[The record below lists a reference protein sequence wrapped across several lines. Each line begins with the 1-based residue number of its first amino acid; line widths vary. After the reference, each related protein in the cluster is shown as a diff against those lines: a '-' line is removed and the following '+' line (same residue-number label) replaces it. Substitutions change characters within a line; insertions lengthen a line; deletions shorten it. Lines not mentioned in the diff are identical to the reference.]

1 MRRFEQNFK
10 IHPVGQGLFYSCI
23 INTQVSKNSSEFKF
37 IFDCGSLTNKNGD
50 EEVEDFRDSYFPGTS
65 SCLDLLI
72 ISHFDADHI
81 NKIGRLLQN
90 NTRVDKLVMPFTL
103 FEERL
108 FLTLRYLQMKGGY
121 NSGDLFTINM
131 MIDPIGTLGGNF
143 DDGSTVYLITP
154 GGPTSPDEN
163 EKTLE
168 DFSFNE
174 DLENDLE
181 FDFNQPA
188 DDLSLENE
196 MLFKYA
202 RNSGVKV
209 KEVKDS
215 VKANIHF
222 ASMTYIR
229 LMEFLFYRKAIGD
242 DEAKFYKEVYRLFC
256 DRFGIDTKNEK
267 DLMKRLVDAVKTI
280 KGATTIK
287 NLFKQAKKAVPS
299 VKISEKD
306 LLNMNTTAL
315 CMFHRNLPTI
325 FSIFSNHPRRDR
337 SAYKIYV
344 FRIQKFDGTKH
355 STIVN
360 RVLDD
365 DYFAYYYRRTTDFHF
380 PDTLLTSDSY
390 LLQSTDVDSFFAKYG
405 LYWREFWLFQIP
417 HHGSKNNINRLLLA
431 KLRAGVSKFI
441 NYGTRHQ
448 FEKKYLHPNL
458 EVINDLIVTGQ
469 TTNVHA
475 VNEFSGLGFRF
486 ICHRD

>member
-1 MRRFEQNFK
+1 MRSFEQNFK
-10 IHPVGQGLFYSCI
+10 THPVGQGLFYSCI
-23 INTQVSKNSSEFKF
+23 INTKISKNTGEFKF
-37 IFDCGSLTNKNGD
+37 IFDCGSLTHNNAN
-50 EEVEDFRDSYFPGTS
+50 EEVDEFRDRYFPGAS

-81 NKIGRLLQN
+81 NKIERLLQN
-90 NTRVDKLVMPFTL
+90 KTRIDKLVMPFTL

-108 FLTLRYLQMKGGY
+108 FLTLRYLQMQGGY
-121 NSGDLFTINM
+121 NSGDLFTISM
-131 MIDPIGTLGGNF
+131 MIDPIGTLRGNF
-143 DDGSTVYLITP
+143 DDGSTVFLLTP

-163 EKTLE
+163 GKTFG
-168 DFSFNE
+168 DFNLNE
-174 DLENDLE
+174 DVENDLE
-181 FDFNQPA
+181 FDFNQSA
-188 DDLSLENE
+188 DDLSPENE
-196 MLFKYA
+196 MLFKYV
-202 RNSGVKV
+202 RTSGVKV

-215 VKANIHF
+215 VKASIHF
-222 ASMTYIR
+222 ASMTYVR
-229 LMEFLFYRKAIGD
+229 LMEFLFYRKTIGAEED
-242 DEAKFYKEVYRLFC
+242 RFYKEVYRLFC
-256 DRFGIDTKNEK
+256 DHFGIDTENEK
-267 DLMKRLVDAVKTI
+267 ELLQRLIVAVKTI

-287 NLFKQAKKAVPS
+287 NLFKKAKKATPS
-299 VKISEKD
+299 LKIAERD

-315 CMFHRNLPTI
+315 CMLHRNLPAI
-325 FSIFSNHPRRDR
+325 FSIFSNDPRRDR
-337 SAYKIYV
+337 SAYNMYV
-344 FRIQKFDGTKH
+344 SRIQKFDGTKH
-355 STIVN
+355 STLVS
-360 RVLDD
+360 RLLDEE
-365 DYFAYYYRRTTDFHF
+365 YFAYYYRRTTDFHF

-469 TTNVHA
+469 TMNVHA